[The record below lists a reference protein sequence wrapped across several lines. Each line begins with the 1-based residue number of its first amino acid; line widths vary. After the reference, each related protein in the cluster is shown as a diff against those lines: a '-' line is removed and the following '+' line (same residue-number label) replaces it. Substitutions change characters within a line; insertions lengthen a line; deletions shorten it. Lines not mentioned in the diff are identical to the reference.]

1 MCGINPSRGSSTCEP
16 RVSLAHEGEDGPT
29 EDGPLSRIDA
39 AGRWVDRVSER
50 ASFWLFRVGIYVA
63 LPALVGLVTLDV
75 TLRYVFDAPLQWAR
89 DMNGL
94 LLLTALFCSLPH
106 AWDRAYHIRMEV
118 FYDRLRDRSRRRV
131 NVLSAVAGIVF
142 FGLMAV
148 QGARFVPFMIHTG
161 ETGEDLSLPI
171 WPAMAMLSVC
181 ALVMVARLFSNPGAD
196 ENRVRHRLGDGDRA

>member
-1 MCGINPSRGSSTCEP
+1 MSTGHEGGGEGTAAEEASIAGIDAFAAWLDRASE
-16 RVSLAHEGEDGPT
+16 RVSF
-29 EDGPLSRIDA
+29 
-39 AGRWVDRVSER
+39 V
-50 ASFWLFRVGIYVA
+50 LFRVGIYVA
-63 LPALVGLVTLDV
+63 LPALVALVSLDV

-89 DMNGL
+89 DANGL

-118 FYDRLRDRSRRRV
+118 FYDRFTERNRRRV

-142 FGLMAV
+142 FGFMAV

-171 WPAMAMLSVC
+171 WPAMAMLAFC
-181 ALVMVARLFSNPGAD
+181 ALVMVARLFSNPAGD
-196 ENRVRHRLGDGDRA
+196 EDRVRHRLGRGERP